1 LVTAGSR
8 AIHTAAVVSAGAD
21 GHALVGARSQLASGS
36 EHQRSVD
43 VTPSRVGRSA
53 GRKFG
58 ATDTGRSVVEAEAAI
73 VSATAPI
80 LTLRRLL
87 QFTSLL
93 VDGPLVVA
101 AFVIGLGPEVAILVI
116 GMTLMIWGPKSPAV
130 LERHGRSPLRILGT
144 LGRWRMRATG
154 AVGSVI
160 FLVAAALAAPLPPA
174 RASVLVMPPTV
185 GLDVPLSASAR
196 LVGNITYATYGDSAC
211 TRDRQERG
219 RAAFS
224 DGVVPPSRPTAFSTD
239 GTYWWRAEL
248 SGSSG
253 SSLFSSCTPL
263 VVGTSGAAP
272 AASSGPFQLALS
284 RSPVE
289 RGSDVTAQA
298 LLPTTATFALYRA
311 RACEGSAQVIPGAGV
326 GTIVTSRPIELIDA
340 GDYSWRAAVQ
350 LGEHEI
356 SSTSCVA
363 MAVPKRTPSLTA
375 SPITAARIAVAAPAS
390 ITFEGASA
398 HATGEIRFT
407 LYSDSSCSSAVG
419 DAGSVPATRGSNVG
433 PTASVAG
440 SYYWRA
446 TYAGDAS
453 NESAIGQCA
462 PITVAKNHPTITL
475 IVSGTLPA
483 DRSIGAAARLVGAS
497 PNAAGTARLVIF
509 RDNACTDRLTQTPA
523 LNVSGGVLPGI
534 APFEKTGDY
543 PTQIV
548 YDGDANNDPTT
559 SACVVV
565 KVVPAVPSLSARLN
579 AASVAIGVGVR
590 ASAQLTLATASASG
604 TLTYGL
610 FNDEGCA
617 GAPVVNAGGGAV
629 SGGQN
634 VESEHKTFGNAGTAY
649 WKATYSGDGNNGPA
663 ASACLPLTV
672 TPSSPTVS
680 LTLAR
685 SSVPIGVS
693 AAASVA
699 LLGATPSAG
708 GTVKYTLYNDSSC
721 TVNPPVDAGTKN
733 VVNDRVPDSDPISF
747 GSTGTAYWQAV
758 YSGDANNRSAA
769 SPCAALSVT
778 KATPSIVAL
787 PSSVNVTVG
796 DTITVGARLSGI
808 SPSPGGTVSYVRA
821 TDSACRT
828 TTAISAQ
835 PVGATLVG
843 TRSNGTTLSTVG
855 TVYVQATYA
864 GDGNNASASSD
875 CVAITVRQWVDPCG
889 APSNP
894 FHYSFCGS
902 AVIFNIP
909 SGFCTYF
916 SCIST
921 FGNGRGYII
930 QCSDGT
936 FSNSGGISGSCS
948 GHGGNRRAL
957 YAP

>member
-1 LVTAGSR
+1 MARPWLVTAGSR

-629 SGGQN
+629 SGGQ
-634 VESEHKTFGNAGTAY
+634 
-649 WKATYSGDGNNGPA
+649 
-663 ASACLPLTV
+663 TV
-672 TPSSPTVS
+672 
-680 LTLAR
+680 